1 VPRRLGSIKL
11 ETPFKDMILDAV
23 LLFLRCCYQFHAVK
37 EHLDAALADPAGCAA
52 VQELL
57 RLAHMLE
64 APLLLKCCIDHLLSR
79 VSTVQGSLMG
89 WLSAAE
95 ECHATSLLPA
105 FKHCVVA
112 RLQEEA
118 TFRATAADFLAG
130 IHKLDHETA
139 VSILAGIA
147 IQLKPRLVEVDVSG
161 TQGPCYC
168 SSRSIAVS
176 ANAASQLWHHS
187 AVLDW
192 KCPCQELELAS

>member
-11 ETPFKDMILDAV
+11 ETPFKDMSLDAV
-23 LLFLRCCYQFHAVK
+23 LLFLRCCYQSHAVK

-57 RLAHMLE
+57 RLAHMVE
-64 APLLLKCCIDHLLSR
+64 APLVIKCCINHLLSH
-79 VSTVQGSLMG
+79 VSTIQGSLMG

-105 FKHCVVA
+105 LKQCMVS
-112 RLQEEA
+112 RLQDKA
-118 TFRATAADFLAG
+118 TFKDTATDFMAG
-130 IHKLDHETA
+130 IHKLDQATA

-161 TQGPCYC
+161 PRGH
-168 SSRSIAVS
+168 AVV
-176 ANAASQLWHHS
+176 AAVALLCGQKLRRRCGITKLCWTGNALPST
-187 AVLDW
+187 
-192 KCPCQELELAS
+192 